1 MDWLTV
7 ICEYLEKDKELV
19 LRAIQEAKHARDN
32 APSAME
38 SGSDT
43 TRSEKERLVF
53 ALQSNLVKIDMD
65 IKIVKEAKRPTP
77 NEKIGI
83 WSYVEISSNET
94 TMSLFIVPNGM
105 GGKKINNVQLVS
117 TSSLLGQ
124 VLIGKMRN
132 DNLNFSGKNWKIMVS
147 K

>member
-7 ICEYLEKDKELV
+7 VCECLEKDRELV

-43 TRSEKERLVF
+43 TRSEKEKLVF
-53 ALQSNLVKIDMD
+53 ALQSSLVEINMN
-65 IKIVKEAKRPTP
+65 IKNVKMAKRPTS

-94 TMSLFIVPNGM
+94 TMALFMVPNGI
-105 GGKKINNVQLVS
+105 GGKKINNVQLIS
-117 TSSLLGQ
+117 TSSPLGQ
-124 VLIGKMRN
+124 VLIGKIHN
-132 DNLNFSGKNWKIMVS
+132 DNLSFNGKNWKIMAS
-147 K
+147 E